1 MTSGFEMTIQQ
12 KLKNKF
18 IKADAVAISAWLI
31 MAIISFGDFNGLDWL
46 MAPCFVL
53 FVGTGFIRSS
63 SSNIRNANPLC
74 FGQP

>member
-46 MAPCFVL
+46 MAP
-53 FVGTGFIRSS
+53 
-63 SSNIRNANPLC
+63 
-74 FGQP
+74 